1 MLKNGGERLLIPCT
15 VSSNTTALALALG
28 PGEKDGVT
36 GNRERGTAML
46 IKKLIVR
53 LRMWYA
59 DVRGHHGKRWNYE
72 PGDWYM
78 GRHRKRK

>member
-1 MLKNGGERLLIPCT
+1 MIPCT
-15 VSSNTTALALALG
+15 RLSNTTALALTLG
-28 PGEKDGVT
+28 PGRSDGGT

-46 IKKLIVR
+46 IKKFIVR

-59 DVRGHHGKRWNYE
+59 DIRGHHGKRWDYE

-78 GRHRKRK
+78 GRHKKK

>member
-1 MLKNGGERLLIPCT
+1 MILCT
-15 VSSNTTALALALG
+15 KLSNIKVLALTLG
-28 PGEKDGVT
+28 LGEKDGVI

>member
-1 MLKNGGERLLIPCT
+1 MIPCT
-15 VSSNTTALALALG
+15 RLSNTIALALTLG

-59 DVRGHHGKRWNYE
+59 DVRGHHGKRWDYE

-78 GRHRKRK
+78 GRHRKKK

>member
-1 MLKNGGERLLIPCT
+1 MLKKHGERLLIPCT
-15 VSSNTTALALALG
+15 GLSNIRVLALTLG
-28 PGEKDGVT
+28 PGRKDGVT

-59 DVRGHHGKRWNYE
+59 DIRGHHGKRWNYE

-78 GRHRKRK
+78 GRHKKRK

>member
-1 MLKNGGERLLIPCT
+1 LILCT
-15 VSSNTTALALALG
+15 KLSNIKALALTLG
-28 PGEKDGVT
+28 PGRKDGVT

-59 DVRGHHGKRWNYE
+59 DVRGHHGKRWDYE

-78 GRHRKRK
+78 GRHKKIKK

>member
-1 MLKNGGERLLIPCT
+1 MAKQKTRNRVPGGRPTMI
-15 VSSNTTALALALG
+15 
-28 PGEKDGVT
+28 
-36 GNRERGTAML
+36 

-78 GRHRKRK
+78 GRHRRKK

>member
-1 MLKNGGERLLIPCT
+1 MILCT
-15 VSSNTTALALALG
+15 KLSNIKALALTLG

-59 DVRGHHGKRWNYE
+59 DVEDTMASVGITNLVIGIWEGIEKENE
-72 PGDWYM
+72 TND
-78 GRHRKRK
+78 

>member
-1 MLKNGGERLLIPCT
+1 MIPCT
-15 VSSNTTALALALG
+15 RLSNIRALALTLG
-28 PGEKDGVT
+28 LGRRDGGT

-72 PGDWYM
+72 PGDWYI
-78 GRHRKRK
+78 GRHRRKK

>member
-1 MLKNGGERLLIPCT
+1 MIPCT
-15 VSSNTTALALALG
+15 RLSNIKALALTLG
-28 PGEKDGVT
+28 LGRRDGGT

-59 DVRGHHGKRWNYE
+59 DIRGHHGKRWDYE

-78 GRHRKRK
+78 GRHRRKK

>member
-1 MLKNGGERLLIPCT
+1 MIPCT
-15 VSSNTTALALALG
+15 RLSNIRAPALTLG
-28 PGEKDGVT
+28 LGEKDGGT

>member
-1 MLKNGGERLLIPCT
+1 MLKKHGERLLIPCT
-15 VSSNTTALALALG
+15 RLSNIKVLVLV
-28 PGEKDGVT
+28 PGHGERDGVT

-46 IKKLIVR
+46 IKKFIVR

-59 DVRGHHGKRWNYE
+59 DIRGHHGKRWNYE

-78 GRHRKRK
+78 GRHRKNK